1 MTAPP
6 KGAKMTNGN
15 SSRNIPLG
23 SLLGEM
29 RQASPLVQ
37 CITNYVAMN
46 IAANVLLAAGAS
58 PAMVHAE
65 REAGEFARIAGALTV
80 NIGTLSPDWVAGMHR
95 AADGANQAG
104 KPWVL
109 DPVAHFAT
117 SYRRDTVAGLLAL
130 RPAIVRGNASEII
143 ALAGGMSAGQGVDS
157 GDTVASA
164 EASARSLAGRTGAVV
179 AVTGAV
185 DFVTDGKRAVR
196 IEGGSPLM
204 PRVTAL
210 GCSLTCLV
218 GAFAAIR
225 PADPFAAS
233 IAALAVFA
241 VAGERAGR
249 VSEGP
254 GSLGWRLLDALAAL
268 DPAGLEREARISE
281 AVQA

>member
-1 MTAPP
+1 
-6 KGAKMTNGN
+6 MTNGN
-15 SSRNIPLG
+15 STQD
-23 SLLGEM
+23 LLPGKLLEEM
-29 RQASPLVQ
+29 RRASPLVQ

-65 REAGEFARIAGALTV
+65 REAGEFAQIAGALTV

-117 SYRRDTVAGLLAL
+117 AYRRDTVEGLLAL
-130 RPAIVRGNASEII
+130 RPAIIRGNASEII
-143 ALAGGMSAGQGVDS
+143 ALAGGTSAGQGVDS

-164 EASARSLAGRTGAVV
+164 ENSALALARRTGSTV

-185 DFVTDGKRAVR
+185 DFVTDGKQAVR

-225 PADPFAAS
+225 PADPFAATV
-233 IAALAVFA
+233 AALAVFA

-249 VSEGP
+249 ASEGP
-254 GSLGWRLLDALAAL
+254 GSFGWRFLDALAAL
-268 DPAGLEREARISE
+268 DPAALDNETRLSE
-281 AVQA
+281 AVPA